1 MVQKHIV
8 ISMIA
13 PVAVVGILIMAIL
26 AATVNAQ
33 ESNSTEN
40 GQESNNTG
48 NAQQATSTG
57 MPENATSPSGSMENT
72 TSGRESNN
80 TGNVQETNSN
90 MTEAAP
96 SNMTAAAPNIGNA
109 QQENNNTGNVTSS
122 GVPNLPSLENAT
134 STGAPENATSPS
146 GSTTNNTASPESMVN
161 SSTGNVQQ
169 SNNTGNG
176 PTSQESSNTRNARQ
190 ENNGTENA
198 ISGVPC
204 PYNAN
209 ITCAPPTAPLNGTNT
224 NTTST
229 PYVVNKNSSA
239 YLVGYNDAFSY
250 NTADTC
256 SALSNTSSVQND
268 CGSGY
273 VDGINK
279 LGDPTFQQ
287 SADFVKG
294 MLAAHNRER
303 HLVGVTNDLVW
314 DKELAASAKVW
325 AEHLSPAGELIH
337 DYGNVVAENIASDL
351 ANGPTAWINEKN
363 DYHDGTCASGKVC
376 GHYLNMVDPR
386 LTAVGCGT
394 ASNPHDI
401 VVCRYR

>member
-13 PVAVVGILIMAIL
+13 PVAVAGILIMVIL
-26 AATVNAQ
+26 ASVDAQ

-40 GQESNNTG
+40 AQQQSNSTENTQESSNAGNATSPSESMASNTGNEQQESNNTG
-48 NAQQATSTG
+48 
-57 MPENATSPSGSMENT
+57 
-72 TSGRESNN
+72 
-80 TGNVQETNSN
+80 
-90 MTEAAP
+90 
-96 SNMTAAAPNIGNA
+96 
-109 QQENNNTGNVTSS
+109 
-122 GVPNLPSLENAT
+122 NAT

-146 GSTTNNTASPESMVN
+146 GSTANNTASPSESMVN
-161 SSTGNVQQ
+161 SSTGNAQQ

-198 ISGVPC
+198 IYGVPC

-209 ITCAPPTAPLNGTNT
+209 ITCAPPPEPLNGTNT

-250 NTADTC
+250 NSGGC
-256 SALSNTSSVQND
+256 STLSNTSSVQND
-268 CGSGY
+268 CSIGY
-273 VDGINK
+273 VDGIDK
-279 LGDPTFQQ
+279 LGDTTFQQ

-314 DKELAASAKVW
+314 DKELAASAKAW
-325 AEHLSPAGELIH
+325 AEHLSPAGQLIH
-337 DYGNVVAENIASDL
+337 DYGNVQAENIADDL

-363 DYHDGTCASGKVC
+363 DYHGGTCASGQEC
-376 GHYLNMVDPR
+376 GHYLNMVDPK

-394 ASNPHDI
+394 ASDPHPI
-401 VVCRYR
+401 VVCRYHR

>member
-13 PVAVVGILIMAIL
+13 PVAVAGILIMVIL
-26 AATVNAQ
+26 TASADAQ

-40 GQESNNTG
+40 AQQQSNSTENTQESSNAGNATSPSESMASNTGNEQQESNNTG
-48 NAQQATSTG
+48 
-57 MPENATSPSGSMENT
+57 
-72 TSGRESNN
+72 
-80 TGNVQETNSN
+80 
-90 MTEAAP
+90 
-96 SNMTAAAPNIGNA
+96 
-109 QQENNNTGNVTSS
+109 
-122 GVPNLPSLENAT
+122 NAT

-146 GSTTNNTASPESMVN
+146 GSTANNTASPSESMVN
-161 SSTGNVQQ
+161 STGNAQQ

-198 ISGVPC
+198 IYGVPC

-209 ITCAPPTAPLNGTNT
+209 ITCAPPPEPLNGTNT

-250 NTADTC
+250 NVGGC
-256 SALSNTSSVQND
+256 STLSNTSSVQND

-273 VDGINK
+273 VDGIDK
-279 LGDPTFQQ
+279 LGDTTFQQ

-314 DKELAASAKVW
+314 DKELAASAKAW
-325 AEHLSPAGELIH
+325 AEHLSPAGQLIH
-337 DYGNVVAENIASDL
+337 DYGNVQAENIANDI

-363 DYHDGTCASGKVC
+363 DYHGGTCASGQEC
-376 GHYLNMVDPR
+376 GHYLNMVDPK

-394 ASNPHDI
+394 ASNPHPI
-401 VVCRYR
+401 VVCRYHR